1 MRGALV
7 AAVLMS
13 LTALPAAAQTPQS
26 PSAGST
32 AGNVGSASLR
42 NGYPTG
48 GGAITLPS
56 IAGVPSAA
64 AAAGSS
70 IGTAAPTGGPSSGG
84 GARSGNTANANTANG
99 STATSASARP
109 GTGSRRR
116 GSGGWVLCPPSAASG
131 EAAFFTGTDLSC
143 APD

>member
-13 LTALPAAAQTPQS
+13 LTALPAAAQTTQS

-32 AGNVGSASLR
+32 AGNVGSASLG

-48 GGAITLPS
+48 GGAVTLPS
-56 IAGVPSAA
+56 IASLPSAA

-84 GARSGNTANANTANG
+84 GARSGNTANG

-116 GSGGWVLCPPSAASG
+116 GSGGWVLCPPSVASG